1 MRAVVAKKPHSP
13 KKNYFISDFFHR
25 TKKYETSDSGV
36 CSRHHVKDQGPRP
49 MSVQTIKSLLQH
61 DDSAAPQK
69 IGFLLLNDFSMLA
82 FASAIEPLR
91 SANRQSNSML
101 YEWVIASPSG
111 EAAVASNGVE
121 VASDG
126 DTSVLQ
132 DCRMVFVCAGVN
144 VRENTDRNVLNLVR
158 RLDRNGAVIG
168 AICTGTYVM
177 AAAGLLEG
185 RRCTI
190 HWENIDGLAEE
201 FPELDITNDL
211 FEVDGTRVTCS
222 GGTASLDMMLNLIA
236 QSHGATLAAEVSD
249 QFIHDRIREPTDRQ
263 RMELRSRLGVSHP
276 KLLAVVKT
284 MEDNLEE
291 PLAQTDI
298 ARMTNLSTR
307 QLERLFRKYLN
318 TTPTRYYLNLRLAR
332 ARHLLRQTSMSILSV
347 ALACGFVSA
356 SHFSKCY
363 RECYGRTPRAERAPA

>member
-1 MRAVVAKKPHSP
+1 
-13 KKNYFISDFFHR
+13 
-25 TKKYETSDSGV
+25 
-36 CSRHHVKDQGPRP
+36 
-49 MSVQTIKSLLQH
+49 MSIQTIESLLRH
-61 DDSAAPQK
+61 EDPTRPQQ
-69 IGFLLLNDFSMLA
+69 IGFLLLNEFSMLA
-82 FASAIEPLR
+82 FASALEPLR
-91 SANRQSNSML
+91 AANRQSNRDL
-101 YEWVIASPSG
+101 FNWVLANPGGTVAI
-111 EAAVASNGVE
+111 ASNGVE
-121 VASDG
+121 VRADG
-126 DTSVLQ
+126 DLTILQ
-132 DCRMVFVCAGVN
+132 ECRMVFVCAGVN
-144 VRENTDRNVLNLVR
+144 VRSNTDRNVLNLIR

-177 AAAGLLEG
+177 AAAGLLDG

-190 HWENIDGLAEE
+190 HWENIDGLSEE
-201 FPELDITNDL
+201 FPELEITNDL

-222 GGTASLDMMLNLIA
+222 GGTASLDMMLNLITQA
-236 QSHGATLAAEVSD
+236 HGAALAAEISD

-363 RECYGRTPRAERAPA
+363 RECYGCTPRAERAPA

>member
-1 MRAVVAKKPHSP
+1 
-13 KKNYFISDFFHR
+13 
-25 TKKYETSDSGV
+25 
-36 CSRHHVKDQGPRP
+36 
-49 MSVQTIKSLLQH
+49 MSTQTIESLLRH
-61 DDSAAPQK
+61 EDPTRPQQ
-69 IGFLLLNDFSMLA
+69 IGFLLLNEFSMLA
-82 FASAIEPLR
+82 FASALEPLR
-91 SANRQSNSML
+91 AANRQSNRDL
-101 YEWVIASPSG
+101 FNWVIASPG
-111 EAAVASNGVE
+111 GTVAIASNGVE
-121 VASDG
+121 VRADG
-126 DTSVLQ
+126 DLTILQ
-132 DCRMVFVCAGVN
+132 ECRMVFVCAGVN
-144 VRENTDRNVLNLVR
+144 VRGNTDRNVLNLIR

-177 AAAGLLEG
+177 AAAGLLDG

-190 HWENIDGLAEE
+190 HWENIDGLSEE
-201 FPELDITNDL
+201 FPELEITNDL

-222 GGTASLDMMLNLIA
+222 GGTASLDMMLNLITQA
-236 QSHGATLAAEVSD
+236 HGAALAAEISD

-363 RECYGRTPRAERAPA
+363 RECYGCTPRAERAPA

>member
-1 MRAVVAKKPHSP
+1 
-13 KKNYFISDFFHR
+13 
-25 TKKYETSDSGV
+25 
-36 CSRHHVKDQGPRP
+36 

-61 DDSAAPQK
+61 DDSASPQR

-91 SANRQSNSML
+91 SANRQSNRNF
-101 YEWVIASPSG
+101 YEWVIASPTG
-111 EAAVASNGVE
+111 EPAVASNGVE
-121 VASDG
+121 VASHG

-132 DCRMVFVCAGVN
+132 ECRMVFVCAGVN
-144 VRENTDRNVLNLVR
+144 VRKNTDRNVLNLVR

-177 AAAGLLEG
+177 AAAGLLDG

-236 QSHGATLAAEVSD
+236 QSHGSALAAEVSD
-249 QFIHDRIREPTDRQ
+249 QFIHDRIREPTDR
-263 RMELRSRLGVSHP
+263 
-276 KLLAVVKT
+276 
-284 MEDNLEE
+284 
-291 PLAQTDI
+291 
-298 ARMTNLSTR
+298 
-307 QLERLFRKYLN
+307 
-318 TTPTRYYLNLRLAR
+318 
-332 ARHLLRQTSMSILSV
+332 
-347 ALACGFVSA
+347 
-356 SHFSKCY
+356 
-363 RECYGRTPRAERAPA
+363 

>member
-1 MRAVVAKKPHSP
+1 
-13 KKNYFISDFFHR
+13 
-25 TKKYETSDSGV
+25 
-36 CSRHHVKDQGPRP
+36 
-49 MSVQTIKSLLQH
+49 MSADIIKGLLNNE
-61 DDSAAPQK
+61 AGIGAQK
-69 IGFLLLNDFSMLA
+69 IGFLLLNEFSLIA

-91 SANRQSNSML
+91 AVNRLSGKQIFK
-101 YEWVIASPSG
+101 WIVASPNGISSI
-111 EAAVASNGVE
+111 ASNGVT
-121 VASDG
+121 V
-126 DTSVLQ
+126 DTNIDPDYLKE
-132 DCRMVFVCAGVN
+132 CRMVFVCSGIN
-144 VRENTDRNVLNLVR
+144 VRENTNTTILNLIR
-158 RLDRNGAVIG
+158 RLDRNGAIIG

-177 AAAGLLEG
+177 AAAGLLTN

-190 HWENIDGLAEE
+190 HWENIDGLSEE
-201 FPELDITNDL
+201 FHDLEITNDL
-211 FEVDGTRVTCS
+211 FEIDGNRVTCS
-222 GGTASLDMMLNLIA
+222 GGTASLDMMLNLIS
-236 QSHGATLAAEVSD
+236 QSHGPQLAAEVSD

-284 MEDNLEE
+284 MEENLEE
-291 PLAQTDI
+291 PLAQTSI
-298 ARMTNLSTR
+298 ARATGLSTR

-363 RECYGRTPRAERAPA
+363 REGYGRTPRAERNPD

>member
-1 MRAVVAKKPHSP
+1 
-13 KKNYFISDFFHR
+13 
-25 TKKYETSDSGV
+25 
-36 CSRHHVKDQGPRP
+36 
-49 MSVQTIKSLLQH
+49 MSIQTIESLFRH
-61 DDSAAPQK
+61 EDPARPQQ
-69 IGFLLLNDFSMLA
+69 IGFLLLNEFSMLA
-82 FASAIEPLR
+82 FASALEPLR
-91 SANRQSNSML
+91 AANRQTNRDL
-101 YEWVIASPSG
+101 FNWVITSPG
-111 EAAVASNGVE
+111 GTVAIASNGVE
-121 VASDG
+121 VRADG
-126 DTSVLQ
+126 DLTILQ
-132 DCRMVFVCAGVN
+132 ECRMVFVCAGVN
-144 VRENTDRNVLNLVR
+144 VRGNTDRNVLNLIR

-177 AAAGLLEG
+177 AAAGLLDG

-190 HWENIDGLAEE
+190 HWENIDGLSEE
-201 FPELDITNDL
+201 FPDLEITNDL

-222 GGTASLDMMLNLIA
+222 GGTASLDMMLNLITQA
-236 QSHGATLAAEVSD
+236 HGAALAAEISD

-332 ARHLLRQTSMSILSV
+332 ARHLLRQTSMTILSV

-363 RECYGRTPRAERAPA
+363 RECYGCTPRAERAPA

>member
-1 MRAVVAKKPHSP
+1 
-13 KKNYFISDFFHR
+13 
-25 TKKYETSDSGV
+25 
-36 CSRHHVKDQGPRP
+36 
-49 MSVQTIKSLLQH
+49 MSIQTIESLLRH
-61 DDSAAPQK
+61 EDPTRPQQ
-69 IGFLLLNDFSMLA
+69 IGFLLLNEFSMLA
-82 FASAIEPLR
+82 FASALEPLR
-91 SANRQSNSML
+91 AANRQTNRDL
-101 YEWVIASPSG
+101 FNWVIASPG
-111 EAAVASNGVE
+111 GTVAIASNGVE
-121 VASDG
+121 VRADG
-126 DTSVLQ
+126 DLTILQ
-132 DCRMVFVCAGVN
+132 ECRLVFVCAGVN
-144 VRENTDRNVLNLVR
+144 VRGNTDRNVLNLIR

-177 AAAGLLEG
+177 AAAGLLDG

-190 HWENIDGLAEE
+190 HWENIDGLSEE
-201 FPELDITNDL
+201 FPDLEITNDL

-222 GGTASLDMMLNLIA
+222 GGTASLDMMLNLITQA
-236 QSHGATLAAEVSD
+236 HGAALAAEISD

-363 RECYGRTPRAERAPA
+363 RECYGCTPRAERAPA

>member
-1 MRAVVAKKPHSP
+1 
-13 KKNYFISDFFHR
+13 
-25 TKKYETSDSGV
+25 
-36 CSRHHVKDQGPRP
+36 
-49 MSVQTIKSLLQH
+49 MSAPTIKSLLQ
-61 DDSAAPQK
+61 DDGNETAQR
-69 IGFLLLNDFSMLA
+69 IGFLLLNEFSLLA

-91 SANRQSNSML
+91 SANRQSGREL
-101 YEWVIASPSG
+101 YQWVIASTDGTP
-111 EAAVASNGVE
+111 AAASNGVE

-126 DTSVLQ
+126 DPSVLQ

-144 VRENTDRNVLNLVR
+144 VRGNTNRNTLNLVR

-177 AAAGLLEG
+177 AAAGLLDD

-190 HWENIDGLAEE
+190 HWENIDGLSEE
-201 FPELDITNDL
+201 FPELEITNDL

-222 GGTASLDMMLNLIA
+222 GGTASLDLMLNLIA
-236 QSHGATLAAEVSD
+236 QAHGSNLAAEVSD

-332 ARHLLRQTSMSILSV
+332 ARQLLRQTSMSILSV

-363 RECYGRTPRAERAPA
+363 RECYGRTPRAERAPG

>member
-1 MRAVVAKKPHSP
+1 M
-13 KKNYFISDFFHR
+13 SD
-25 TKKYETSDSGV
+25 
-36 CSRHHVKDQGPRP
+36 
-49 MSVQTIKSLLQH
+49 QTIKTLLRH
-61 DDSAAPQK
+61 DDNVTAQK
-69 IGFLLLNDFSMLA
+69 IGFLLLNEFSMLA
-82 FASAIEPLR
+82 FAAAIEPLR
-91 SANRQSNSML
+91 SANRQSNKDL
-101 YEWVIASPSG
+101 FKWVIASTDGNAS
-111 EAAVASNGVE
+111 VASNGVE

-126 DTSVLQ
+126 DPSVLQ

-144 VRENTDRNVLNLVR
+144 VRENTGKAELNLIR

-177 AAAGLLEG
+177 AAAGLLDG

-201 FPELDITNDL
+201 FPELEITNDL

-222 GGTASLDMMLNLIA
+222 GGTASLDMMLNLITQA
-236 QSHGATLAAEVSD
+236 HGPQLAAEVSD

-276 KLLAVVKT
+276 KLLSVVKT

-291 PLAQTDI
+291 PLAQTNI

-363 RECYGRTPRAERAPA
+363 RECYNRTPRAERAPADARD

>member
-1 MRAVVAKKPHSP
+1 
-13 KKNYFISDFFHR
+13 
-25 TKKYETSDSGV
+25 
-36 CSRHHVKDQGPRP
+36 
-49 MSVQTIKSLLQH
+49 MSIQTIESLLRQE
-61 DDSAAPQK
+61 DPTRPQQ
-69 IGFLLLNDFSMLA
+69 IGFLLLNEFSMIA
-82 FASAIEPLR
+82 FASALEPLR
-91 SANRQSNSML
+91 ASNRQSNKQL
-101 YEWVIASPSG
+101 FNWVIASPSG
-111 EAAVASNGVE
+111 AVAKASNGVE
-121 VASDG
+121 VRADG
-126 DTSVLQ
+126 DHAILQ
-132 DCRMVFVCAGVN
+132 GCRMVFVCAGVN
-144 VRENTDRNVLNLVR
+144 VRNNTDKNILNLVR

-177 AAAGLLEG
+177 AAAGLLDG

-190 HWENIDGLAEE
+190 HWENIDGLSEE
-201 FPELDITNDL
+201 FPELEITNDL

-222 GGTASLDMMLNLIA
+222 GGTASLDMMLNLITQA
-236 QSHGATLAAEVSD
+236 HGAALAAEVSD
-249 QFIHDRIREPTDRQ
+249 QFIHDRIREPSDRQ

-276 KLLAVVKT
+276 KLLSVVKT

-291 PLAQTDI
+291 PLAQTEI
-298 ARMTNLSTR
+298 ARMTKLSTR

-363 RECYGRTPRAERAPA
+363 RECYGCTPRAERAPAQDNTSQLQP